1 MTNAEFYENIR
12 RLAGEK
18 GLSIYQLQK
27 KCDGIP
33 ESTFFTMFQKK
44 STPKLDY
51 IAIIS
56 RALNVPQGEL
66 LEPGIERDVLT
77 PVQVEL
83 IETVSDQDEQ
93 MIRRLI
99 PLIKGVI
106 LAETGKQ

>member
-1 MTNAEFYENIR
+1 MNNAEFYEKIR

-27 KCDGIP
+27 MCDGIP

-44 STPKLDY
+44 TTPKLDY

-66 LEPGIERDVLT
+66 LELGIERDVLT

-83 IETVSDQDEQ
+83 IETVSLQDEQ

>member
-1 MTNAEFYENIR
+1 MTNAEFYENVR

-18 GLSIYQLQK
+18 GLTLYQLQK

-33 ESTFFTMFQKK
+33 ESTFFTMFQRK
-44 STPKLDY
+44 STPKLEH

-66 LEPGIERDVLT
+66 LEPGNNRAALT
-77 PVQVEL
+77 PLQVEL
-83 IETVSDQDEQ
+83 IEIVSDQDEQ
-93 MIRRLI
+93 IVRRII